1 MLSFISAGDSP
12 EKVRRGAGA
21 AVFAVGNVL
30 GSPLKAEVAGIPPK
44 KRWPPVAAADDGA
57 AESPAE
63 KLASPVADVLPSP
76 PKPPP
81 TTAATRG
88 VLEKSPPPRP
98 PPVAVGSPSPAKKP
112 PAAVAVTP
120 SPPKQRPAPAES
132 VATSAKLS
140 SKSPTEKKKG
150 QRRTTKTKSPAAVE
164 AASAQLWRH
173 GRSRA
178 ARAAEQ
184 RTPRRASAAVAQ
196 EHASVAKGAAER
208 AFLSSQQTTA
218 LDPPVAPVGDGALH
232 VSARVEAM
240 MRRVQRAWED
250 AEDRALRHHAELVLA
265 QVAQRTLLGE
275 MEHAEIDEEMNNKD
289 RALLTRQ
296 RDDARGAAQR
306 AEAAAEKAAAL
317 RARGDREHKSDKLKL
332 AMADAER
339 QALAAEVAALER
351 EAADEAEA
359 TQAVLGKLQLAGHK
373 RHESTKKQLAL
384 WDERLRQFLDAGHA
398 ARLELVLVSGNQHV
412 FQEMHALLEDQRNTA
427 NHEAEALRGWEL
439 RHAWEQ
445 KKLHEDK
452 VRELA
457 SQLEVAKRSQAEQLE
472 AATSAVRAEL
482 DEKLGASRMESRV
495 LERQLVDLRA
505 TITLQQKAMRQQSV
519 EHRQALAYAA
529 AELEEESAALREG
542 MAKVVQVET
551 AAVVALQK
559 HEALREKTAARTL
572 LKFYRGTLVK
582 CFRAWAG
589 HAAGSAA
596 RAGGATSAVGL
607 AGAKAKRQLAALAAM
622 GSGGGGS
629 GGYSVGGYMEAT
641 VHSLEAEWSAHE
653 EAMKRT
659 IEGLRTELAAKK
671 AEAEGARQENIKI
684 RAALTEQAQAMA
696 QEAADAATKAQEGN
710 AAAERARREAEEA
723 RDALERG
730 GVGGSGGAEAARLRA
745 EALEREEK
753 RRALEAALVAERQ
766 NRAEGL
772 AAWRSELQQ
781 GEVKRLG
788 LIEKA
793 RAADA
798 RVEALEAQVA
808 ELRAAAA
815 ASEERHAAAIAAACA
830 ELETERAARRAEG
843 AANARWVSELHTQ
856 LKLAQQQQLG
866 QRALEL
872 VDEVDR
878 LRAALA
884 EARGEGAAPPPLFAP
899 PAAADPVPAPPPA
912 TEMEVVA
919 TEVVALE
926 ATAVPAVPAAVAVS
940 SPSPAVEAAMALSVM
955 EMAAAVAPSGDA
967 DPEAAADPAPAPGS
981 GEGPLGEV
989 PPTRR
994 RRKKSHSPA

>member
-30 GSPLKAEVAGIPPK
+30 GSPLKAEIAGIPPK

-81 TTAATRG
+81 ATAATRG

-112 PAAVAVTP
+112 PAAAAVTP

-140 SKSPTEKKKG
+140 SKSPTEKKKASG
-150 QRRTTKTKSPAAVE
+150 APPRPSRR
-164 AASAQLWRH
+164 R
-173 GRSRA
+173 RSRRRRRSSGGTG
-178 ARAAEQ
+178 ARA
-184 RTPRRASAAVAQ
+184 RRAPPSSGRRGARRRRWRRSTRRWRRARRSAP
-196 EHASVAKGAAER
+196 
-208 AFLSSQQTTA
+208 SSPQQTTA

-317 RARGDREHKSDKLKL
+317 RARGDREHKADKLKL

-359 TQAVLGKLQLAGHK
+359 TQAVLGKLQLAGQK

-412 FQEMHALLEDQRNTA
+412 FQEMRALLEDQRNTA

-559 HEALREKTAARTL
+559 HEALREKTAARML

-589 HAAGSAA
+589 HAAGSARA
-596 RAGGATSAVGL
+596 RGGATSAVGL
-607 AGAKAKRQLAALAAM
+607 AGAKAKRRSRRSQRWGPAAAARA
-622 GSGGGGS
+622 
-629 GGYSVGGYMEAT
+629 AT
-641 VHSLEAEWSAHE
+641 RSAGTWRRRCTRS
-653 EAMKRT
+653 KPS
-659 IEGLRTELAAKK
+659 GLRT
-671 AEAEGARQENIKI
+671 
-684 RAALTEQAQAMA
+684 
-696 QEAADAATKAQEGN
+696 
-710 AAAERARREAEEA
+710 
-723 RDALERG
+723 
-730 GVGGSGGAEAARLRA
+730 
-745 EALEREEK
+745 
-753 RRALEAALVAERQ
+753 
-766 NRAEGL
+766 
-772 AAWRSELQQ
+772 
-781 GEVKRLG
+781 
-788 LIEKA
+788 
-793 RAADA
+793 
-798 RVEALEAQVA
+798 
-808 ELRAAAA
+808 
-815 ASEERHAAAIAAACA
+815 
-830 ELETERAARRAEG
+830 
-843 AANARWVSELHTQ
+843 
-856 LKLAQQQQLG
+856 
-866 QRALEL
+866 
-872 VDEVDR
+872 
-878 LRAALA
+878 
-884 EARGEGAAPPPLFAP
+884 
-899 PAAADPVPAPPPA
+899 
-912 TEMEVVA
+912 
-919 TEVVALE
+919 
-926 ATAVPAVPAAVAVS
+926 
-940 SPSPAVEAAMALSVM
+940 
-955 EMAAAVAPSGDA
+955 
-967 DPEAAADPAPAPGS
+967 
-981 GEGPLGEV
+981 
-989 PPTRR
+989 RR
-994 RRKKSHSPA
+994 R